1 MKTVIMAGGRG
12 TRISSVASDIPKPMI
27 KIEGK
32 PVLEHELECLRDQG
46 FTDIILT
53 VSHLGSIIMDYFGD
67 GSGISPATGKPFG
80 VHIEYYFEKEP
91 LGNAGALFKIKDKL
105 DSDFLLLNADA
116 VFDVDFN
123 RFVAF
128 HNQHGG
134 LVTLFT
140 HPNSH
145 PYDSGLIIADKKY
158 SVEQWL
164 VKEDDR
170 PKYYRNRVNAG
181 LHVINP
187 LILDQSGIDADK
199 VGALDDNGKPIK
211 VDLDRQLLKP
221 LAGTG
226 KMFCYDS
233 PEYVK
238 DMGTPERYYS
248 VCEDY
253 KAGRVSGKNLKNKQ
267 KAIFLD
273 RDGTINKYVG
283 FLRDIDEFEL
293 LDGVADAIQEINA
306 SGYLAIVSTNQPVIA
321 RGEVSFDELEMIHNK
336 METLLGQKGA
346 YLDAIYFCPHHPH
359 KGYEG
364 ERPELK
370 FDCECR
376 KPKPGMLLKA
386 AQEFNIDLAQ
396 SWMIGDGEND
406 IKAGMNAGCKT
417 ALIGESAFG
426 QTLNVQSL
434 KEFVDKY
441 ISVKKDC

>member
-53 VSHLGSIIMDYFGD
+53 VSHLGNIIMNYFGD

-80 VHIEYYFEKEP
+80 VHIEYYFEKDP

-128 HNQHGG
+128 HKQHGG

-145 PYDSGLIIADKKY
+145 PYDSGLIIADKNGA
-158 SVEQWL
+158 VEQWL
-164 VKEDDR
+164 AKEDER
-170 PKYYRNRVNAG
+170 PEYYRNRVNAG

-187 LILDQSGIDADK
+187 TILEHSGIDADK
-199 VGALDDNGKPIK
+199 VGAMGENGKPIK

-253 KAGRVSGKNLKNKQ
+253 KTGRVSGKNLKNKQ
-267 KAIFLD
+267 KAVFLD

-283 FLRDIDEFEL
+283 FLRNIAEFEL
-293 LDGVADAIQEINA
+293 MDGVADAIKKINA
-306 SGYLAIVSTNQPVIA
+306 SGYLVIVVTNQPVIA
-321 RGEVSFDELEMIHNK
+321 RGEVSFKELEEIHNK
-336 METLLGQKGA
+336 METLLGKEGA

-370 FDCECR
+370 FDCDCR
-376 KPKPGMLLKA
+376 KPKPGMLLNA
-386 AQEFNIDLAQ
+386 AQDFNIDLSQ

-406 IKAGMNAGCKT
+406 VKAGQNAGCRT
-417 ALIGESAFG
+417 ALIGNESYG
-426 QTLNVQSL
+426 QTVTVSSL
-434 KEFVDKY
+434 KDFVEQYLK
-441 ISVKKDC
+441 

>member
-32 PVLEHELECLRDQG
+32 PVLERELECLRDQG
-46 FTDIILT
+46 FTDVILT
-53 VSHLGSIIMDYFGD
+53 VSHLGNIIMDYFGD
-67 GSGISPATGKPFG
+67 GSGVSPATGKPFG
-80 VHIEYYFEKEP
+80 LHIEYYFEKEP

-128 HNQHGG
+128 HKQHGG

-145 PYDSGLIIADKKY
+145 PYDSGLIIADKNGA
-158 SVEQWL
+158 VEQWL
-164 VKEDDR
+164 AKEDER
-170 PKYYRNRVNAG
+170 PEYYCNRVNAG

-187 LILDQSGIDADK
+187 TILDHSGIEADK
-199 VGALDDNGKPIK
+199 VGTVGENGKPIK

-253 KAGRVSGKNLKNKQ
+253 KTGRVSGKNLKNKQ
-267 KAIFLD
+267 KAVFLD

-283 FLRDIDEFEL
+283 FLRNIDEFEL
-293 LDGVADAIQEINA
+293 IDGVADAIKKINA
-306 SGYLAIVSTNQPVIA
+306 AGYLAIVVTNQPVIA
-321 RGEVSFDELEMIHNK
+321 RGEVSFEELGVIHNK
-336 METLLGQKGA
+336 METLLGKEGA

-370 FDCECR
+370 FDCDCR
-376 KPKPGMLLKA
+376 KPKPGMLLNA
-386 AQEFNIDLAQ
+386 AQDFNIDLPQ

-406 IKAGMNAGCKT
+406 VKAGQNAGCRT
-417 ALIGESAFG
+417 ALIGNESYG
-426 QTLNVQSL
+426 QTVTVSSL
-434 KEFVDKY
+434 KDFVEQYLK
-441 ISVKKDC
+441 

>member
-1 MKTVIMAGGRG
+1 MKVVIMAGGKG

-32 PVLEHELECLRDQG
+32 PVLEHEVECLRDQG
-46 FTDIILT
+46 FTDIIIT
-53 VSHLGSIIMDYFGD
+53 VSHLGDVIIDYFGD
-67 GSGISPATGKPFG
+67 GSGISLITKRPFG
-80 VHIEYYFEKEP
+80 VHIEYYFENEP

-105 DSDFLLLNADA
+105 TSDFLLLNADA

-128 HNQHGG
+128 HRKHGG

-145 PYDSGLIIADKKY
+145 PYDSGLIIADK
-158 SVEQWL
+158 SGVVNQWL
-164 VKEDDR
+164 AKEDVR
-170 PKYYRNRVNAG
+170 PKYYQNRVNAG
-181 LHVINP
+181 LHVIAP
-187 LILDQSGIDADK
+187 AVLEQSDIVAEK
-199 VGALDDNGKPIK
+199 VGVMDENGKPVK

-248 VCEDY
+248 VCDDY

-283 FLRDIDEFEL
+283 FLRNINQFEL
-293 LDGVADAIQEINA
+293 IDGVSEAIKKINA
-306 SGYLAIVSTNQPVIA
+306 SGYLAIVVTNQPVIA
-321 RGEVSFDELEMIHNK
+321 RGEVSFEELEEIHRK
-336 METLLGQKGA
+336 METLLGEKGA
-346 YLDAIYFCPHHPH
+346 YLDSIYYCPHHPH

-370 FDCECR
+370 IDCKCR
-376 KPKPGMLLKA
+376 KPKPGMLVKA
-386 AQEFNIDLAQ
+386 AQDFNIDLSQ
-396 SWMIGDGEND
+396 SWMVGDGEND
-406 IKAGMNAGCKT
+406 IKAGQNAGCRT
-417 ALIGESAFG
+417 ALIGIESYG
-426 QTLNVQSL
+426 QTATVATLNDFVNQYL
-434 KEFVDKY
+434 K
-441 ISVKKDC
+441 

>member
-53 VSHLGSIIMDYFGD
+53 VSHLGNIIMDYFGD

-128 HNQHGG
+128 HKQHGG

-145 PYDSGLIIADKKY
+145 PYDSGLIIADKTGA
-158 SVEQWL
+158 VEQWL
-164 VKEDDR
+164 AKEDDR

-187 LILDQSGIDADK
+187 TILNHSGINAGK
-199 VGALDDNGKPIK
+199 VGTVGENGKPIK

-253 KAGRVSGKNLKNKQ
+253 KTGRVSGKNLKNKQ
-267 KAIFLD
+267 KAVFLD

-283 FLRDIDEFEL
+283 FLRNIDEFEL
-293 LDGVADAIQEINA
+293 IDGVADAIKKFNA
-306 SGYLAIVSTNQPVIA
+306 SGYLAIVVTNQPVIA
-321 RGEVSFDELEMIHNK
+321 RGEVSFEELELIHNK
-336 METLLGQKGA
+336 METLLGKEGA

-370 FDCECR
+370 FDCDCR

-386 AQEFNIDLAQ
+386 ALDFNIDLAQ

-406 IKAGMNAGCKT
+406 VKAGQNAGCRT
-417 ALIGESAFG
+417 ALIGNESYG
-426 QTLNVQSL
+426 QTVTVSSL
-434 KEFVDKY
+434 KDFVEQYLK
-441 ISVKKDC
+441 

>member
-53 VSHLGSIIMDYFGD
+53 VSHLGNIIMDYFGD
-67 GSGISPATGKPFG
+67 GSGVSPATGKPFG
-80 VHIEYYFEKEP
+80 LHIEYYFEQEP
-91 LGNAGALFKIKDKL
+91 LGNAGALFKIKDRL

-128 HNQHGG
+128 HKRHGG

-145 PYDSGLIIADKKY
+145 PYDSGLIIADKNGA
-158 SVEQWL
+158 VEQWL
-164 VKEDDR
+164 AKEDER
-170 PKYYRNRVNAG
+170 PEYYRNRVNAG

-187 LILDQSGIDADK
+187 TILEHSGIDAGK
-199 VGALDDNGKPIK
+199 VGTVGENGKPIK

-226 KMFCYDS
+226 MMFCYDS

-238 DMGTPERYYS
+238 DMGTPERYYA

-267 KAIFLD
+267 KAVFLD

-283 FLRDIDEFEL
+283 FLRNIDELEL
-293 LDGVADAIQEINA
+293 LEGVSDAIKKINA
-306 SGYLAIVSTNQPVIA
+306 SGYLAVVVTNQPVIA
-321 RGEVSFDELEMIHNK
+321 RGEVSFEELELIHNK
-336 METLLGQKGA
+336 METLLGKEGG

-370 FDCECR
+370 FDCDCR

-386 AQEFNIDLAQ
+386 ALDFNIDLAQ

-406 IKAGMNAGCKT
+406 VKAGQNAGCRT
-417 ALIGESAFG
+417 ALIGNESYG
-426 QTLNVQSL
+426 QTVTVSSL
-434 KEFVDKY
+434 KDFVEQYLK
-441 ISVKKDC
+441 

>member
-1 MKTVIMAGGRG
+1 MKTVIMAGGKG
-12 TRISSVASDIPKPMI
+12 TRLSSVVSDIPKPMI
-27 KIEGK
+27 KIDGK
-32 PVLEHELECLRDQG
+32 PVLEHELECLRAQG

-53 VSHLGSIIMDYFGD
+53 VSHLGNIIMNYFGD
-67 GSGISPATGKPFG
+67 GSGISPVTGKSFG
-80 VHIEYYFEKEP
+80 VHIEYYVEKEP
-91 LGNAGALFKIKDKL
+91 LGNAGALFKIRDKL

-128 HNQHGG
+128 HKAHGG

-140 HPNSH
+140 HPNDH
-145 PYDSGLIIADKKY
+145 PYDSGLIIPDKHG
-158 SVEQWL
+158 VAEQWL
-164 VKEDDR
+164 VKEDGR
-170 PKYYRNRVNAG
+170 PEYYHNCVNAG
-181 LHVINP
+181 LHIMNPVI
-187 LILDQSGIDADK
+187 LEQSGIDVNKIGTADQ
-199 VGALDDNGKPIK
+199 NGEFVK

-226 KMFCYDS
+226 KMFCYNS

-238 DMGTPERYYS
+238 DMGTPERYYL

-253 KAGRVSGKNLKNKQ
+253 KSGRISGKNLRNRQ

-283 FLRDIDEFEL
+283 FLRNIDDFEL
-293 LDGVADAIQEINA
+293 IEGVTDAIKKINA
-306 SGYLAIVSTNQPVIA
+306 SGYLAVVVTNQPVIA
-321 RGEVSFDELEMIHNK
+321 RGEVSFENMEKIHNK
-336 METLLGQKGA
+336 METLLGREGA
-346 YLDAIYFCPHHPH
+346 YLDAIYYCPHHPH

-376 KPKPGMLLKA
+376 KPKPGMLIQA
-386 AQEFNIDLAQ
+386 STDFNIDLSQ

-406 IKAGMNAGCKT
+406 IKAGKAAGCKT
-417 ALIGESAFG
+417 ALVGKGEYG
-426 QTLNVQSL
+426 QDMSIATLS
-434 KEFVDKY
+434 EFADK
-441 ISVKKDC
+441 IC

>member
-1 MKTVIMAGGRG
+1 MKVVIMAGGKG

-46 FTDIILT
+46 FTDIIIT
-53 VSHLGSIIMDYFGD
+53 VSHLGDVIIDYFGD
-67 GSGISPATGKPFG
+67 GSGISPITKRPFG
-80 VHIEYYFEKEP
+80 VHIEYYFENEP

-105 DSDFLLLNADA
+105 TSDFLLLNADA

-128 HNQHGG
+128 HRKHGG

-145 PYDSGLIIADKKY
+145 PYDSGLIIADK
-158 SVEQWL
+158 SGVVNQWL
-164 VKEDDR
+164 AKEDVR
-170 PKYYRNRVNAG
+170 PKYYQNRVNAG
-181 LHVINP
+181 LHVIAP
-187 LILDQSGIDADK
+187 AVLEQSDIVIEK
-199 VGALDDNGKPIK
+199 VGAMGENGKPVK

-248 VCEDY
+248 VCDDY
-253 KAGRVSGKNLKNKQ
+253 KAGRISGKNLKNKQ

-283 FLRDIDEFEL
+283 FLRNIDQFEL
-293 LDGVADAIQEINA
+293 IDGVSEAIKKINA
-306 SGYLAIVSTNQPVIA
+306 SGYLAIVVTNQPVIA
-321 RGEVSFDELEMIHNK
+321 RGEVSFEELEEIHRK
-336 METLLGQKGA
+336 METLLGEKGA
-346 YLDAIYFCPHHPH
+346 YLDSIY
-359 KGYEG
+359 
-364 ERPELK
+364 
-370 FDCECR
+370 
-376 KPKPGMLLKA
+376 
-386 AQEFNIDLAQ
+386 
-396 SWMIGDGEND
+396 
-406 IKAGMNAGCKT
+406 
-417 ALIGESAFG
+417 
-426 QTLNVQSL
+426 
-434 KEFVDKY
+434 
-441 ISVKKDC
+441 

>member
-1 MKTVIMAGGRG
+1 MKVVIMAGGKG

-32 PVLEHELECLRDQG
+32 PVLEHEVECLRDQG
-46 FTDIILT
+46 FTDIIIT
-53 VSHLGSIIMDYFGD
+53 VSHLGDVIIDYFGD
-67 GSGISPATGKPFG
+67 GSGISPITKRPFG
-80 VHIEYYFEKEP
+80 VHIEYYFENEP

-105 DSDFLLLNADA
+105 TSDFLLLNADA

-128 HNQHGG
+128 HRKHGG

-140 HPNSH
+140 YPNSH
-145 PYDSGLIIADKKY
+145 PYDSGLIIADK
-158 SVEQWL
+158 SGVVNQWL
-164 VKEDDR
+164 AKEDVR
-170 PKYYRNRVNAG
+170 PKYYQNRVNVG
-181 LHVINP
+181 LHVIAP
-187 LILDQSGIDADK
+187 AVLEQSDIVAEK
-199 VGALDDNGKPIK
+199 VGGMDENGKPVK

-248 VCEDY
+248 VCDDY

-283 FLRDIDEFEL
+283 FLRNINQFELIDEVSE
-293 LDGVADAIQEINA
+293 AIKKVNA
-306 SGYLAIVSTNQPVIA
+306 SGYLAIVVTNQPVIA
-321 RGEVSFDELEMIHNK
+321 RGEVSFEELEEIHRK
-336 METLLGQKGA
+336 METLLGEKGA
-346 YLDAIYFCPHHPH
+346 YLDSIYYCPHHPH

-370 FDCECR
+370 IDCKCR
-376 KPKPGMLLKA
+376 KPKPGMLVKA
-386 AQEFNIDLAQ
+386 AQDFNIDLSQ
-396 SWMIGDGEND
+396 SWMVGDGEND
-406 IKAGMNAGCKT
+406 IKAGQNAGCRT
-417 ALIGESAFG
+417 ALIGSESYG
-426 QTLNVQSL
+426 QTATVATLNDFVNQYL
-434 KEFVDKY
+434 K
-441 ISVKKDC
+441 